1 MKNKISIGLG
11 CLFAGIPLP
20 TYIHNA
26 LNTLQKSNGFSIF
39 DTFHVYGAAGHIV
52 ITLLMLITLGLFI
65 IATKELCGVMLHST
79 PLASYK
85 KL

>member
-1 MKNKISIGLG
+1 MKNKISIGLSS
-11 CLFAGIPLP
+11 LFIGIPLP

-26 LNTLQKSNGFSIF
+26 LNSLQKSNSFSLF
-39 DTFHVYGAAGHIV
+39 DTFYVYGAGGHIV
-52 ITLLMLITLGLFI
+52 ITLLILITLGLFI

-79 PLASYK
+79 PSGSYK

>member
-26 LNTLQKSNGFSIF
+26 LNTLQKSNSFSIF
-39 DTFHVYGAAGHIV
+39 DTFHVYGVAGHIV

-79 PLASYK
+79 PSVSYK

>member
-11 CLFAGIPLP
+11 CLFIGIPLP

-26 LNTLQKSNGFSIF
+26 LNSLQQINSFSLFDIF
-39 DTFHVYGAAGHIV
+39 YVYGTNGHII
-52 ITLLMLITLGLFI
+52 ITLLILITLGLFS
-65 IATKELCGVMLHST
+65 IATKELCGVMIHST
-79 PLASYK
+79 QPSSYK